1 MDAPRPIDL
10 SVPSAGAIQDH
21 RWVRFGSYELHWI
34 ETGDLWL
41 DGGAMFGV
49 VPKALWARQLPPD
62 AQNRIPMTM
71 RCLLIRSLNTGR
83 LYLVDNGA
91 GNKFNQK
98 MSSIYGLDYGPDDE
112 KRLETSLARAG
123 VQPSEVTDLIFTHLH
138 FDHCGG
144 TTDYVDGVLSHVF
157 PNAHYHVHPD
167 HFRTATEP
175 NPREQASFLPDNIGP
190 VAAAS
195 DRLSLVHLTQAD
207 VKVLKNLDANQANV
221 TQAVYEPGLEALV
234 MNGHTLGQQL
244 PKISSGNTHLVFV
257 ADLLPTA
264 QHVPLVWVMGYDM
277 FPTQTLK
284 EKQAFLQQA
293 ADEQWWLLM
302 EHDRHH
308 ECIQVGNIEGRWKVV
323 ATSTLNDLAV

>member
-1 MDAPRPIDL
+1 MDTPRPIDL

-21 RWVRFGSYELHWI
+21 RWVHFGSFELHWI

-49 VPKALWARQLPPD
+49 VPKALWSRQLPPD

-83 LYLVDNGA
+83 LYLIDNGA
-91 GNKFNQK
+91 GNKFNEK
-98 MSSIYGLDYGPDDE
+98 MSAIYGLDYGPQGE
-112 KRLETSLARAG
+112 KRLEASLARAG
-123 VQPSEVTDLIFTHLH
+123 VQPSEVTDIIFTHLH

-144 TTDYVDGVLSHVF
+144 TTDWVDGQLSHVF
-157 PNAHYHVHPD
+157 PNARYHVHRD

-175 NPREQASFLPDNIGP
+175 NPREQASFLPDNIEP
-190 VAAAS
+190 IAAAS
-195 DRLSLVHLTQAD
+195 ERLSLVD
-207 VKVLKNLDANQANV
+207 VNQL
-221 TQAVYEPGLEALV
+221 VYEPRLEALV

-244 PKISSGNTHLVFV
+244 PIMTNGDQHLVFV

-264 QHVPLVWVMGYDM
+264 QHLPLVWVMGYDM

-284 EKQAFLQQA
+284 EKQEFLEQA
-293 ADEQWWLLM
+293 AAEQWWLLL
-302 EHDRHH
+302 EHDRFH
-308 ECIQVGNIEGRWKVV
+308 ECIQVGNIDGRWKVV
-323 ATSTLNDLAV
+323 ASSTLNDLAQ

>member
-1 MDAPRPIDL
+1 M
-10 SVPSAGAIQDH
+10 
-21 RWVRFGSYELHWI
+21 RFGSFELHWI

-49 VPKALWARQLPPD
+49 VPKTLWSRQLPPD

-91 GNKFNQK
+91 GNKFNEK
-98 MSSIYGLDYGPDDE
+98 MSAIYGLDYGPQGE
-112 KRLETSLARAG
+112 KRLEASLARAG
-123 VQPSEVTDLIFTHLH
+123 VQPSEVTDIIFTHLH

-144 TTDYVDGVLSHVF
+144 TTDWGDGQLSHVF
-157 PNAHYHVHPD
+157 PNARYHVHRD

-175 NPREQASFLPDNIGP
+175 NPREQASFLPDNISP
-190 VAAAS
+190 IAAAS
-195 DRLSLVHLTQAD
+195 DRLSLVH
-207 VKVLKNLDANQANV
+207 ANQL
-221 TQAVYEPGLEALV
+221 VYEPGLEALV

-244 PKISSGNTHLVFV
+244 PKMTNGDQHLVFV

-264 QHVPLVWVMGYDM
+264 QHLPLVWVMGYDM

-284 EKQAFLQQA
+284 EKQEFLEQA
-293 ADEQWWLLM
+293 AAEQWWLLL
-302 EHDRHH
+302 EHDRFH
-308 ECIQVGNIEGRWKVV
+308 ECIQVGNIDGRWKVV
-323 ATSTLNDLAV
+323 ATSTLNDLAQ

>member
-1 MDAPRPIDL
+1 MDTPRPIDL

-21 RWVRFGSYELHWI
+21 RWVRFGSFELHWI

-49 VPKALWARQLPPD
+49 VPKALWSRQLPPD

-83 LYLVDNGA
+83 LYLIDNGA
-91 GNKFNQK
+91 GNKFNEK
-98 MSSIYGLDYGPDDE
+98 MTAIYGLDYGPQGE
-112 KRLETSLARAG
+112 KRLEASLARAG
-123 VQPSEVTDLIFTHLH
+123 VQPSEVTDIIFTHLH

-144 TTDYVDGVLSHVF
+144 TTDWVDGQLSHVF
-157 PNAHYHVHPD
+157 PNARYHVHRD

-175 NPREQASFLPDNIGP
+175 NPREQASFLPDNISP
-190 VAAAS
+190 IAAAS
-195 DRLSLVHLTQAD
+195 DRLSLVD
-207 VKVLKNLDANQANV
+207 VNQAF
-221 TQAVYEPGLEALV
+221 YEPGLEALV

-244 PKISSGNTHLVFV
+244 PTMTNGDQHLVFV

-264 QHVPLVWVMGYDM
+264 QHLPLVWVMGYDM

-284 EKQAFLQQA
+284 EKQEFLEQA
-293 ADEQWWLLM
+293 AAEQWWLLL
-302 EHDRHH
+302 EHDRFH
-308 ECIQVGNIEGRWKVV
+308 ECIQVGNIDGRWKVV
-323 ATSTLNDLAV
+323 ANSTLNDLAQ

>member
-1 MDAPRPIDL
+1 
-10 SVPSAGAIQDH
+10 
-21 RWVRFGSYELHWI
+21 VRFGSFELHWI

-49 VPKALWARQLPPD
+49 VPKALWSRQLPPD

-83 LYLVDNGA
+83 TYLVDNGA
-91 GNKFNQK
+91 GNKFNEK
-98 MSSIYGLDYGPDDE
+98 MSSIYGLDYGPQDE
-112 KRLETSLARAG
+112 KRLETSLARASI
-123 VQPSEVTDLIFTHLH
+123 QPSEITDLIFTHLH

-144 TTDYVDGVLSHVF
+144 TTEWVDGQLSHVF
-157 PNAHYHVHPD
+157 PNARYHVHRD

-190 VAAAS
+190 ITAAS
-195 DRLSLVHLTQAD
+195 DRISLVHLDQVD
-207 VKVLKNLDANQANV
+207 VHRADANQLF
-221 TQAVYEPGLEALV
+221 YEPGLEALV

-244 PKISSGNTHLVFV
+244 PKITNGDQHLVFV

-264 QHVPLVWVMGYDM
+264 QHLPLVWVMGYDM

-284 EKQAFLQQA
+284 EKQAFLEQA
-293 ADEQWWLLM
+293 AAEQWWLLM

-308 ECIQVGNIEGRWKVV
+308 ECIQVGNIDGRWKVV
-323 ATSTLNDLAV
+323 ANSTLNDLAI

>member
-21 RWVRFGSYELHWI
+21 RWVRFGSFELHWI

-49 VPKALWARQLPPD
+49 VPKALWSRQLPPD

-91 GNKFNQK
+91 GNKFNEK
-98 MSSIYGLDYGPDDE
+98 MSSIYGLDYGPQDE
-112 KRLETSLARAG
+112 KRLETSLARASI
-123 VQPSEVTDLIFTHLH
+123 QPSEITDLIFTHLH

-144 TTDYVDGVLSHVF
+144 TTDWVDDQLSHVF
-157 PNAHYHVHPD
+157 PNARYHVHRD
-167 HFRTATEP
+167 HFLTATEP

-190 VAAAS
+190 ITAAS
-195 DRLSLVHLTQAD
+195 DQLSLVGLEQVD
-207 VKVLKNLDANQANV
+207 V
-221 TQAVYEPGLEALV
+221 TQPVYEPGLEALV

-244 PKISSGNTHLVFV
+244 PKISCGDTHLVFV

-284 EKQAFLQQA
+284 EKQAFLEQA
-293 ADEQWWLLM
+293 AAEQWWLLM

-308 ECIQVGNIEGRWKVV
+308 ECIQVGNIDGRWKVV
-323 ATSTLNDLAV
+323 ATSTLNDLAI

>member
-1 MDAPRPIDL
+1 M
-10 SVPSAGAIQDH
+10 
-21 RWVRFGSYELHWI
+21 RFGSFELHWI

-49 VPKALWARQLPPD
+49 VPKALWSRQLPPD

-83 LYLVDNGA
+83 TYLVDNGA
-91 GNKFNQK
+91 GNKFNEK
-98 MSSIYGLDYGPDDE
+98 MSSIYGLDYGPQDE
-112 KRLETSLARAG
+112 KRLETSLARATI
-123 VQPSEVTDLIFTHLH
+123 QPSEITDLIFTHLH

-144 TTDYVDGVLSHVF
+144 TTDWVDGQLSHVF
-157 PNAHYHVHPD
+157 PNARYHVHRD
-167 HFRTATEP
+167 HFLTATEP

-190 VAAAS
+190 ITAAS
-195 DRLSLVHLTQAD
+195 DQLSLVGLEQVD
-207 VKVLKNLDANQANV
+207 V
-221 TQAVYEPGLEALV
+221 TQPVYEPGLEALV

-244 PKISSGNTHLVFV
+244 PKISCGDTHLVFV

-284 EKQAFLQQA
+284 EKQAFLEQA
-293 ADEQWWLLM
+293 AAKQWWLLM

-308 ECIQVGNIEGRWKVV
+308 ECIQVGNIDGRWKVI
-323 ATSTLNDLAV
+323 ATSTLNDLAI

>member
-1 MDAPRPIDL
+1 MEAPRPIDL

-21 RWVRFGSYELHWI
+21 RWVRFGSFELHWI

-49 VPKALWARQLPPD
+49 VPKALWSRQLPPD

-83 LYLVDNGA
+83 TYLVDNGA
-91 GNKFNQK
+91 GNKFNEK
-98 MSSIYGLDYGPDDE
+98 MSSIYGLDYGPQDE
-112 KRLETSLARAG
+112 KRLETSLARATI
-123 VQPSEVTDLIFTHLH
+123 QPSEITDLIFTHLH

-144 TTDYVDGVLSHVF
+144 TTDWVDGQLSHVF
-157 PNAHYHVHPD
+157 PNARYHVHRD
-167 HFRTATEP
+167 HFLTATEP

-190 VAAAS
+190 ITAAS
-195 DRLSLVHLTQAD
+195 DQLSLVGLEQVD
-207 VKVLKNLDANQANV
+207 V
-221 TQAVYEPGLEALV
+221 TQPVYEPGLEALV

-244 PKISSGNTHLVFV
+244 PKISCGDTHLVFV

-277 FPTQTLK
+277 FTTQTLK
-284 EKQAFLQQA
+284 EKQAFLEQA
-293 ADEQWWLLM
+293 AAQQWWLLM

-308 ECIQVGNIEGRWKVV
+308 ECIQVGNIDGRWKVV
-323 ATSTLNDLAV
+323 ANSTLNDLAI

>member
-1 MDAPRPIDL
+1 MDTPRPIDL

-21 RWVRFGSYELHWI
+21 RWVRFGSFELHWI

-49 VPKALWARQLPPD
+49 VPKALWSRQLPPD

-83 LYLVDNGA
+83 TYLVDNGA
-91 GNKFNQK
+91 GNKFNEK
-98 MSSIYGLDYGPDDE
+98 MSSIYGLDYGPQDE
-112 KRLETSLARAG
+112 KRLETSLARATI
-123 VQPSEVTDLIFTHLH
+123 QPSEITDLIFTHLH

-144 TTDYVDGVLSHVF
+144 TTDWVDGQLSHVF
-157 PNAHYHVHPD
+157 PNARYHVHRD
-167 HFRTATEP
+167 HFLTATEP

-190 VAAAS
+190 IATAS
-195 DRLSLVHLTQAD
+195 DQLSLVGLEQVD
-207 VKVLKNLDANQANV
+207 V
-221 TQAVYEPGLEALV
+221 TQPVYEPGLEALV

-244 PKISSGNTHLVFV
+244 PKISCGDTHLVFV

-284 EKQAFLQQA
+284 EKQAFLEQA
-293 ADEQWWLLM
+293 AAEQWWLLM

-308 ECIQVGNIEGRWKVV
+308 ECIQVGNIDGRWKVV
-323 ATSTLNDLAV
+323 ANSTLNDLAI

>member
-1 MDAPRPIDL
+1 MDTPRPIDL

-21 RWVRFGSYELHWI
+21 RWVRFGSFELHWI

-49 VPKALWARQLPPD
+49 VPKALWSRQLPPD

-83 LYLVDNGA
+83 LYLIDNGA
-91 GNKFNQK
+91 GNKFNEK
-98 MSSIYGLDYGPDDE
+98 MSSIYGLDYGPHGE
-112 KRLETSLARAG
+112 KRLEASLARAG
-123 VQPSEVTDLIFTHLH
+123 VQPSEITDIIFTHLH

-144 TTDYVDGVLSHVF
+144 TTDWVDGQLSHVF
-157 PNAHYHVHPD
+157 PNARYHVHRD

-175 NPREQASFLPDNIGP
+175 NPREQASFLPDNISP
-190 VAAAS
+190 IAAAS
-195 DRLSLVHLTQAD
+195 ERLSLVHLDLVDVHQA
-207 VKVLKNLDANQANV
+207 DANQL
-221 TQAVYEPGLEALV
+221 VYEPGLEALV

-244 PKISSGNTHLVFV
+244 PKMTSGDQHLVFV

-264 QHVPLVWVMGYDM
+264 QHLPLVWVMGYDM

-284 EKQAFLQQA
+284 EKQEFLEQA
-293 ADEQWWLLM
+293 AAEQWWLLL
-302 EHDRHH
+302 EHDRFH
-308 ECIQVGNIEGRWKVV
+308 ECIQVGNIDGRWKVV
-323 ATSTLNDLAV
+323 ATSTLNDLAQ

>member
-1 MDAPRPIDL
+1 MDTPRPIDL

-21 RWVRFGSYELHWI
+21 RWVRFGSFELHWI

-49 VPKALWARQLPPD
+49 VPKALWSRQLPPD

-83 LYLVDNGA
+83 LYLIDNGA
-91 GNKFNQK
+91 GNKFNEK
-98 MSSIYGLDYGPDDE
+98 MSAIYGLDYGPQGE
-112 KRLETSLARAG
+112 KRLEAFLARAG
-123 VQPSEVTDLIFTHLH
+123 VQPSEITDIIFTHLH

-144 TTDYVDGVLSHVF
+144 TTDWVDGQLSHVF
-157 PNAHYHVHPD
+157 PNARYHVHRD

-175 NPREQASFLPDNIGP
+175 NPREQASFLPDNISP
-190 VAAAS
+190 IAAAN
-195 DRLSLVHLTQAD
+195 DRLSLVD
-207 VKVLKNLDANQANV
+207 V
-221 TQAVYEPGLEALV
+221 TQLVYEPGLEALV

-244 PKISSGNTHLVFV
+244 PTMTRGDQHLVFV

-264 QHVPLVWVMGYDM
+264 QHLPLVWVMGYDM

-284 EKQAFLQQA
+284 EKQEFLEQA
-293 ADEQWWLLM
+293 AAEQWWLLL
-302 EHDRHH
+302 EHDRFH
-308 ECIQVGNIEGRWKVV
+308 ECIQVGNIDGRWKVV
-323 ATSTLNDLAV
+323 ATSTLNDLAQ

>member
-1 MDAPRPIDL
+1 MDAPRPFDL
-10 SVPSAGAIQDH
+10 SVPSAGAVQDH
-21 RWVRFGSYELHWI
+21 RWVRFGSFELHWI

-49 VPKALWARQLPPD
+49 VPKALWSRQLPPD

-83 LYLVDNGA
+83 LYLIDNGA
-91 GNKFNQK
+91 GNKFNEK
-98 MSSIYGLDYGPDDE
+98 MSSIYGLDYGPQDE
-112 KRLETSLARAG
+112 KRLETSLARATI
-123 VQPSEVTDLIFTHLH
+123 QPSEITDLIFTHLH

-144 TTDYVDGVLSHVF
+144 TTDWVDGQLSHVF
-157 PNAHYHVHPD
+157 PNARYHVHRD
-167 HFRTATEP
+167 HFLTATEP

-190 VAAAS
+190 ITAAS
-195 DRLSLVHLTQAD
+195 DQLSLVGLEQVD
-207 VKVLKNLDANQANV
+207 V
-221 TQAVYEPGLEALV
+221 TQPVYEPGLEALV

-244 PKISSGNTHLVFV
+244 PKISCGDTHLVFV

-284 EKQAFLQQA
+284 EKQAFLEQA
-293 ADEQWWLLM
+293 AAKQWWLLM

-308 ECIQVGNIEGRWKVV
+308 ECIQVGNIDGRWKVI
-323 ATSTLNDLAV
+323 ATSTLNDLAI

>member
-1 MDAPRPIDL
+1 MDTPRPIDL

-21 RWVRFGSYELHWI
+21 RWVRFGSFELHWI

-49 VPKALWARQLPPD
+49 VPKALWSRQLPPD

-83 LYLVDNGA
+83 TYLVDNGA
-91 GNKFNQK
+91 GNKFNEK
-98 MSSIYGLDYGPDDE
+98 MSSIYGFDYGPQDE
-112 KRLETSLARAG
+112 KRLETSLARASI
-123 VQPSEVTDLIFTHLH
+123 QPSEITDLIFTHLH

-144 TTDYVDGVLSHVF
+144 TTDWVDGQLSHVF
-157 PNAHYHVHPD
+157 PNARYHVHRD

-190 VAAAS
+190 IAAAR
-195 DRLSLVHLTQAD
+195 DRLSLVGLEQVD
-207 VKVLKNLDANQANV
+207 V
-221 TQAVYEPGLEALV
+221 TQPVYEPGLDALV

-244 PKISSGNTHLVFV
+244 PKISCGDTHLVFV

-284 EKQAFLQQA
+284 EKQAFLEQA
-293 ADEQWWLLM
+293 AAEQWWLLM

-308 ECIQVGNIEGRWKVV
+308 ECIQVGNIDGRWKVV
-323 ATSTLNDLAV
+323 ATSTLNDLAI

>member
-21 RWVRFGSYELHWI
+21 RWVRFGSFELHWI

-49 VPKALWARQLPPD
+49 VPKALWSRQLPPD

-71 RCLLIRSLNTGR
+71 RCLLIRSLNTKR

-91 GNKFNQK
+91 GNKFNEK
-98 MSSIYGLDYGPDDE
+98 MSNIYGLSYGEQGE
-112 KRLETSLARAG
+112 KQLESSLARAG
-123 VQPSEVTDLIFTHLH
+123 VQPSEITDLIFTHLH

-144 TTDYVDGVLSHVF
+144 TTDYVDGVLTHIF
-157 PNAHYHVHPD
+157 PNARYHVHRD

-190 VAAAS
+190 IAAAS
-195 DRLSLVHLTQAD
+195 DHLSLVHATQP
-207 VKVLKNLDANQANV
+207 
-221 TQAVYEPGLEALV
+221 VYEPGLDALV

-244 PKISSGNTHLVFV
+244 PKITCGDTHLVFV

-264 QHVPLVWVMGYDM
+264 QHLPLVWVMGYDM

-284 EKQAFLQQA
+284 EKQEFLEQA
-293 ADEQWWLLM
+293 AAEQWWLLM
-302 EHDRHH
+302 EHDRFH

-323 ATSTLNDLAV
+323 ANSTLNELAI

>member
-1 MDAPRPIDL
+1 MDTLRPIDL

-21 RWVRFGSYELHWI
+21 RWVRFGSFELHWI

-49 VPKALWARQLPPD
+49 VPKALWSRQLPPD

-83 LYLVDNGA
+83 TYLVDNGA
-91 GNKFNQK
+91 GNKFNEK
-98 MSSIYGLDYGPDDE
+98 MSSIYGLDYGPQDE
-112 KRLETSLARAG
+112 KRLENSLARASI
-123 VQPSEVTDLIFTHLH
+123 QPSEITDLIFTHLH

-144 TTDYVDGVLSHVF
+144 TTDWVDGQLSHVF
-157 PNAHYHVHPD
+157 LNARYHVHRD
-167 HFRTATEP
+167 HFLTATEP

-190 VAAAS
+190 IATAN
-195 DRLSLVHLTQAD
+195 DQLSLIGLEQVD
-207 VKVLKNLDANQANV
+207 V
-221 TQAVYEPGLEALV
+221 TQPVYEPGLEALV

-244 PKISSGNTHLVFV
+244 PKISCGDTHLVFV

-284 EKQAFLQQA
+284 EKQAFLEQA
-293 ADEQWWLLM
+293 AAEQWWLLM

-308 ECIQVGNIEGRWKVV
+308 ECIQVGNIDGRWKVI
-323 ATSTLNDLAV
+323 ATSTLNDLAI

>member
-1 MDAPRPIDL
+1 
-10 SVPSAGAIQDH
+10 
-21 RWVRFGSYELHWI
+21 VRFGSFELHWI

-49 VPKALWARQLPPD
+49 VPKALWSRQLPPD

-71 RCLLIRSLNTGR
+71 RCLMIRSLNTGR
-83 LYLVDNGA
+83 TYLVDNGA
-91 GNKFNQK
+91 GNKFNEK
-98 MSSIYGLDYGPDDE
+98 MSSIYGLDYGPQDE
-112 KRLETSLARAG
+112 KRLETSLARATI
-123 VQPSEVTDLIFTHLH
+123 QPSEITDLIFTHLH

-144 TTDYVDGVLSHVF
+144 TTDWVNGQLSHVF
-157 PNAHYHVHPD
+157 PSARYHVHRD

-190 VAAAS
+190 ITAAS
-195 DRLSLVHLTQAD
+195 DQLSLVGLEQVD
-207 VKVLKNLDANQANV
+207 V
-221 TQAVYEPGLEALV
+221 TQPVYEPGLEALV

-244 PKISSGNTHLVFV
+244 PKISCGDTHLVFV

-284 EKQAFLQQA
+284 EKQAFLEQA
-293 ADEQWWLLM
+293 AAAQWWLLM

-308 ECIQVGNIEGRWKVV
+308 ECIQVGNIDGRWKVV
-323 ATSTLNDLAV
+323 ANSTLNDLAI

>member
-1 MDAPRPIDL
+1 
-10 SVPSAGAIQDH
+10 
-21 RWVRFGSYELHWI
+21 VRFGSFELHWI

-49 VPKALWARQLPPD
+49 VPKALWSRQLPPD

-71 RCLLIRSLNTGR
+71 RCLLIRSLNTGH

-91 GNKFNQK
+91 GNKFNEK
-98 MSSIYGLDYGPDDE
+98 MSTIYGLDYGPKGE
-112 KRLETSLARAG
+112 KRLEASLARAG
-123 VQPSEVTDLIFTHLH
+123 VQPSEITDIIFTHLH

-144 TTDYVDGVLSHVF
+144 TTDWVDGQLSHVF
-157 PNAHYHVHPD
+157 PNARYHVHRD

-175 NPREQASFLPDNIGP
+175 NPREQASFLPDNISP
-190 VAAAS
+190 IAAAS
-195 DRLSLVHLTQAD
+195 DQLSLVGLEQVD
-207 VKVLKNLDANQANV
+207 V
-221 TQAVYEPGLEALV
+221 TQAYTNQAHTNQPVYEPGLEALV

-244 PKISSGNTHLVFV
+244 PKISCGDTHLVFV

-284 EKQAFLQQA
+284 EKQEFLEQA
-293 ADEQWWLLM
+293 AAERWWLLL
-302 EHDRHH
+302 EHDRFH
-308 ECIQVGNIEGRWKVV
+308 ECIQVGNIDGRWKVV
-323 ATSTLNDLAV
+323 ATSTLNDLAQ

>member
-1 MDAPRPIDL
+1 M
-10 SVPSAGAIQDH
+10 
-21 RWVRFGSYELHWI
+21 RFGSFELHWI

-49 VPKALWARQLPPD
+49 VPKALWSRQLPPD

-83 LYLVDNGA
+83 TYLVDNGA
-91 GNKFNQK
+91 GNKFNEK
-98 MSSIYGLDYGPDDE
+98 MSSIYGLDYGPQDE
-112 KRLETSLARAG
+112 KRLETSLARATI
-123 VQPSEVTDLIFTHLH
+123 QPSEITDLIFTHLH

-144 TTDYVDGVLSHVF
+144 TTDWVDGQLSHVF
-157 PNAHYHVHPD
+157 PNARYHVHRD
-167 HFRTATEP
+167 HFLTATEP

-190 VAAAS
+190 ITAAT
-195 DRLSLVHLTQAD
+195 DQLSLVGLEQVD
-207 VKVLKNLDANQANV
+207 V
-221 TQAVYEPGLEALV
+221 TQPVYEPGLEALV

-244 PKISSGNTHLVFV
+244 PKISCGDTHLVFV

-284 EKQAFLQQA
+284 EKQAFLEQA
-293 ADEQWWLLM
+293 AAEQWWLLM

-308 ECIQVGNIEGRWKVV
+308 ECIQVGNIDGRWKVV
-323 ATSTLNDLAV
+323 ANSTLNNLAI

>member
-21 RWVRFGSYELHWI
+21 RWVRFGSFELHWI

-49 VPKALWARQLPPD
+49 VPKALWSRQLPPD

-83 LYLVDNGA
+83 TYLVDNGA
-91 GNKFNQK
+91 GNKFNEK
-98 MSSIYGLDYGPDDE
+98 MSSIYGLDYGLQDE
-112 KRLETSLARAG
+112 KRLETSLARATI
-123 VQPSEVTDLIFTHLH
+123 QPSEITDLIFTHLH

-144 TTDYVDGVLSHVF
+144 TTDWVDGQLSHVF
-157 PNAHYHVHPD
+157 PNARYHVHRD

-190 VAAAS
+190 ITAAS
-195 DRLSLVHLTQAD
+195 DQLSLIGLEQVD
-207 VKVLKNLDANQANV
+207 V
-221 TQAVYEPGLEALV
+221 TQPVYEPGLEALV

-244 PKISSGNTHLVFV
+244 PKISCGDTHLVFV

-284 EKQAFLQQA
+284 EKQAFLEQA
-293 ADEQWWLLM
+293 AAEQWWLLM

-308 ECIQVGNIEGRWKVV
+308 ECIQVGNIDGRWKVV
-323 ATSTLNDLAV
+323 ATSTLNDLAI